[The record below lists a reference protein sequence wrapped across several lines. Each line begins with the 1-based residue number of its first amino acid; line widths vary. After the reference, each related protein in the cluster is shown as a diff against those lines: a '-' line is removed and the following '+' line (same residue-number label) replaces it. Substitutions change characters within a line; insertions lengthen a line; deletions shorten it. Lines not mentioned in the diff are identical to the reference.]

1 MNWLNTG
8 NSTNCKLHYNNYH
21 DYYIYTCT
29 FLYLSLVGLFS
40 TLIKYFEIFVFNN
53 DKSLGH
59 RISTLIYFFKK
70 TNYLKVDNKNMK
82 SLEK

>member
-1 MNWLNTG
+1 M
-8 NSTNCKLHYNNYH
+8 
-21 DYYIYTCT
+21 

-40 TLIKYFEIFVFNN
+40 TLIKYFEILVFNN

-59 RISTLIYFFKK
+59 RISTLIYFLKK
-70 TNYLKVDNKNMK
+70 KNYLKVDNKNMK